1 MSIRKRTWLT
11 ESGEER
17 SAYVV
22 QYSTAE
28 RDERGKRKR
37 HIKTFD
43 RKKDADDFHAQV
55 RVDLKKGVHT
65 PTSRS
70 IMVEEAGKL
79 WIDGCGDLERT
90 SVDQYNQ
97 HLKFHINPYLG
108 AFKVSALTVA
118 SVREWQDK
126 LRNGVPAPG
135 QREAEPRSA
144 AMVKK
149 VTTSLSSLL
158 SDALERGKIGH
169 NVVRSM
175 TTNRR
180 RQRKVELRQRRK
192 LVTGR
197 DIPEPR
203 EIDALLEHA
212 TDNRWRAFFLTALRC
227 GLRASELRGLRWQ
240 DIDFKKSELHV
251 RQRADRY
258 GKIGNPKSADGQRVV
273 PIPPKTLAAL
283 REWKTQCPKL
293 DGRQHFAFPNGSGH
307 VETHSN
313 IIDRGL
319 IPAWEHAGITV
330 PVLDGNGKPTRDE
343 SGRPIVVA
351 KYTGLHALRHYYVSW
366 CLARPPVGLGL
377 SLKEASERAGHANI
391 AITSDTYGHLL
402 PRDDTAE
409 LAAAEG
415 KFG

>member
-1 MSIRKRTWLT
+1 MSIRKRVWQT

-28 RDERGKRKR
+28 KDARGKRTR
-37 HIKTFD
+37 HIRTFD
-43 RKKDADDFHAQV
+43 RKKDAQDFHSQV
-55 RVDLKKGVHT
+55 HVDLKRGVHT
-65 PTSRS
+65 PASKS
-70 IMVEEAGKL
+70 ITVEDAGKL
-79 WIDGCGDLERT
+79 WTDGCGDLERST
-90 SVDQYNQ
+90 TDQYQQ
-97 HLKFHINPYLG
+97 HLDYHINPYLG
-108 AFKVSALTVA
+108 GLKLSALTVA
-118 SVREWQDK
+118 IVRDWQDK

-135 QREAEPRSA
+135 QREAAPRSA

-158 SDALERGKIGH
+158 ADAMERGKLGH

-180 RQRKVELRQRRK
+180 RKVENRQKRR
-192 LVTGR
+192 LVVGR
-197 DIPEPR
+197 DIPEPH
-203 EIDALLEHA
+203 EIDALLQHTISE
-212 TDNRWRAFFLTALRC
+212 RWRAFFLTAIRC

-258 GKIGNPKSADGQRVV
+258 NAIGNPKSEDSQRAV

-293 DGRQHFAFPNGSGH
+293 EGRQHFVFPNGSGN
-307 VETHSN
+307 VETLSN
-313 IIDRGL
+313 LIDRGL
-319 IPAWEHAGITV
+319 IPAWEAAGVTT
-330 PVLDGNGKPTRDE
+330 PVLDSTGKPTRDE
-343 SGRPIVVA
+343 EGRPIVEA
-351 KYTGLHALRHYYVSW
+351 KYTGLHSLRHYFVSW

-402 PRDDTAE
+402 PRDDEAAA
-409 LAAAEG
+409 LANAEG

>member
-1 MSIRKRTWLT
+1 MSIRKRAWQT

-22 QYSTAE
+22 TYSTAE

-37 HIKTFD
+37 HIRTFD
-43 RKKDADDFHAQV
+43 RRKDAEDFHAQV

-65 PTSRS
+65 PNSRS
-70 IMVEEAGKL
+70 ITVEEAGKL
-79 WIDGCGDLERT
+79 WIDGCNELERT
-90 SVDQYNQ
+90 TVDQYGQ
-97 HLKFHINPYLG
+97 HLKFHIVPYLG
-108 AFKVSALTVA
+108 ALKVSALTVA
-118 SVREWQDK
+118 IVREWQDK

-135 QREAEPRSA
+135 QREAEPRSP

-180 RQRKVELRQRRK
+180 RQRKVEKRQKQK
-192 LVTGR
+192 LVVGR
-197 DIPEPR
+197 DIPTPD
-203 EIDALLEHA
+203 EIDALLQSTMDA
-212 TDNRWRAFFLTALRC
+212 RWRAFFLTAIRC

-251 RQRADRY
+251 VQRADAHNT
-258 GKIGNPKSADGQRVV
+258 IGNPKSADSQRNV

-293 DGRQHFAFPNGSGH
+293 DGRQHFAFPNGMGH
-307 VETHSN
+307 VENHSN
-313 IIDRGL
+313 LIDRGL
-319 IPAWEHAGITV
+319 IPSWVRAGITV
-330 PVLDGNGKPTRDE
+330 PVLDDTGKPTLDDA
-343 SGRPIVVA
+343 GRPMVTA
-351 KYTGLHALRHYYVSW
+351 KYTGLHSLRHYFASW
-366 CLARPPVGLGL
+366 CLARPPVGMGL
-377 SLKEASERAGHANI
+377 NLKEVSSRIGHSSI
-391 AITSDTYGHLL
+391 QITADTYAHLL
-402 PRDDTAE
+402 PRDDSKE